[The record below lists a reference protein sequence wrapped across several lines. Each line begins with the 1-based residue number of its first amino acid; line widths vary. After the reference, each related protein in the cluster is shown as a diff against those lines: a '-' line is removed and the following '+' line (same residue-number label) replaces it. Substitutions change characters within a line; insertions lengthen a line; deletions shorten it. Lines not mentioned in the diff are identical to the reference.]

1 MLKRFALASA
11 VYFLSASAAFSA
23 DAGSITIHVTDLRN
37 DKGVVR
43 VALFNSK
50 DNYASDKGSGS
61 LAYKKDCAPVKGAES
76 TVSFQDVPYGDY
88 AIKLFHDEDNSGKF
102 LTNMVGIPKVE
113 YGFSNNARGAFGPA
127 SYDKAKFTFKDQK
140 LDMTIKAIH

>member
-1 MLKRFALASA
+1 MLKKLALSTA
-11 VYFLSASAAFSA
+11 VCLLSASAAFAA
-23 DAGSITIHVTDLRN
+23 DAGNITVHVTDLRN

-50 DNYASDKGSGS
+50 DNYANDKGTAT
-61 LAYKKDCAPVKGAES
+61 LAFKKDAAPVKGAES
-76 TVSFQDVPYGDY
+76 TVSFDNIPYGEY
-88 AIKLFHDEDNSGKF
+88 AIKLFHDEENSGKF

-127 SYDKAKFTFKDQK
+127 SYDKAKFTLKDQK